1 MKYRLIAADMDGT
14 LLNDYGEVS
23 EDVRRAIDAAKAQ
36 GLVFTL
42 STGRPMLGVE
52 PYLDLID
59 GDLPVITCNG
69 ALIMTARTNRIISKS
84 EISRAAANSIIQRG
98 IDEGAI
104 VAAWAGEKL
113 YSSVTDSSYSSFYKS
128 ITGMETADI
137 SQLPN
142 SGIIKVLYIMPPEKI
157 KYFQKNFLPPKGVQS
172 KASGSM
178 FLEFFSDKAGKD
190 IALRFLAE
198 HLGIDMSETF
208 AIGDNY
214 NDLEM
219 LRSAGLGVA
228 MGNAPEDIKKAAD
241 FVTTGN
247 NEDGVAL
254 AIEKFI
260 LNGR

>member
-23 EDVRRAIDAAKAQ
+23 AAVRTAIDAAKAQ

-42 STGRPMLGVE
+42 STGRSMLGVE

-59 GDLPVITCNG
+59 GDLPVITYNG
-69 ALIMTARTNRIISKS
+69 ALIMTARTKRIISKS
-84 EISRAAANSIIQRG
+84 EISRSAADSVIKHG
-98 IDEGAI
+98 IDEGAV
-104 VAAWAGEKL
+104 VAVWAGEKL
-113 YSSVTDSSYSSFYKS
+113 FSSDTDSSYSSFYRSLTGIETIDICKLPDS
-128 ITGMETADI
+128 DITKI
-137 SQLPN
+137 
-142 SGIIKVLYIMPPEKI
+142 LYIMPSEEI
-157 KYFQKNFLPPKGVQS
+157 QYLQKNFLPPRGVQS

-178 FLEFFSDKAGKD
+178 FLEFFSDKAGKGR
-190 IALRFLAE
+190 ALELLAE
-198 HLGIDMSETF
+198 HFDIDMSETF

-219 LRSAGLGVA
+219 LRNAGLGVA
-228 MGNAPEDIKKAAD
+228 MGNAPEDIKKVAD
-241 FVTTGN
+241 FVTAGN

-260 LNGR
+260 LN